1 MASSWGRFQ
10 MARRDDHKG
19 GSVQFARNA
28 LVAGGT
34 GLVGTE
40 LLTLL
45 GEENRYARVTSLVRR
60 EMVAAG
66 RVENRVVSFDHL
78 DRSELPEVDDAYC
91 CLGTTRRAAG
101 SDNGFRKVDFDYVLA
116 YARAAQRARAVR
128 FLLVSSMGANAQS
141 RFLYTRVKGEV
152 EAAVSALGFQMVGIA
167 RPSFLIGRRAKA
179 RSGEKAAIVL
189 SHAVAPFMVG
199 PLRRFRPIEAR
210 TVAAGL
216 IHLAFNGREGVSVLS
231 SEQIAS
237 AVQSVL
243 ADEDV
248 APHDSAQ
255 PD

>member
-1 MASSWGRFQ
+1 
-10 MARRDDHKG
+10 MARCDVHKG

-78 DRSELPEVDDAYC
+78 DQSELPEVDDAYC
-91 CLGTTRRAAG
+91 CLGTTRRVAG
-101 SDNGFRKVDFDYVLA
+101 SDDAFRKVDFDYVLA
-116 YARAAQRARAVR
+116 YARAAHRAGAIR
-128 FLLVSSMGANAQS
+128 FLIVSAMGAKVES
-141 RFLYTRVKGEV
+141 RFLYTRVKGQV
-152 EAAVSALGFQMVGIA
+152 EAAASTLGFQVVGIA

-179 RSGEKAAIVL
+179 RSGETAALIL
-189 SHAVAPFMVG
+189 SRAITPIMVG
-199 PLRRFRPIEAR
+199 PFRRFRPIEAR

-216 IHLAFNGREGVSVLS
+216 IHLAFNAQEGVSVLS

-237 AVQSVL
+237 AVQSVFVDKEVGL
-243 ADEDV
+243 TGFRA
-248 APHDSAQ
+248 A
-255 PD
+255 